1 MIALR
6 EVVKRYGPTA
16 SVGPVSLAVAA
27 GETVALIGPSGCGK
41 STQLR
46 LVLGLLT
53 PDGGAVL
60 FDGVPV
66 TPATAR
72 AVRLRCGYVVQ
83 ELGGLFPHL
92 TAADNVALVAG
103 QIGWDDAQIAAR
115 LPELAALVRLDPAL
129 LDRFPKA
136 LSGGQRQR
144 VGVMRALMLDPP
156 VLLLDEP
163 LSALDPLVKA
173 ELRPDLR
180 RLIAD
185 LGKAAVLVT
194 HDLHDAA
201 VLADRVVLLNAGR
214 VEQDG
219 PLSELQASPASA
231 FVTRF
236 LSAQQVAV

>member
-16 SVGPVSLAVAA
+16 TVGPVSLTVAA

-41 STQLR
+41 STLLR
-46 LVLGLLT
+46 LILGLLT
-53 PDGGAVL
+53 PDAGEVM
-60 FDGVPV
+60 FDGTPV

-92 TAADNVALVAG
+92 TAADNVALVAR
-103 QIGWDDAQIAAR
+103 QLGWAEARIAAR
-115 LPELAALVRLDPAL
+115 VTELAGLVRLDAGL
-129 LDRFPKA
+129 LARFPKA

-180 RLIAD
+180 SLVRE

-201 VLADRVVLLNAGR
+201 VLADRVALLNAGR

-219 PLSELQASPASA
+219 TLAELRARPATA

-236 LSAQQVAV
+236 LDAQRVAA

>member
-1 MIALR
+1 MIELAA
-6 EVVKRYGPTA
+6 VVKRFGGAT
-16 SVGPVSLAVAA
+16 VGPVSLAAAA

-41 STQLR
+41 STLLR

-53 PDGGAVL
+53 PDEGEVR

-72 AVRLRCGYVVQ
+72 GVRLRCGYVVQ

-92 TAADNVALVAG
+92 TAADNVALVAREL
-103 QIGWDDAQIAAR
+103 GWDGQRIAAR
-115 LPELAALVRLDPAL
+115 TAELVALVRLDPGL
-129 LDRFPKA
+129 MGRFPKA

-173 ELRPDLR
+173 ELRPDIR
-180 RLIAD
+180 RLVRE
-185 LGKAAVLVT
+185 LGKTAVLVT
-194 HDLHDAA
+194 HDLLDAA
-201 VLADRVVLLNAGR
+201 ELADRVVLLNAGR

-219 PLSELQASPASA
+219 TLAELRAKPASE
-231 FVTRF
+231 FVARF
-236 LSAQQVAV
+236 LEAQRGAV

>member
-6 EVVKRYGPTA
+6 EVEKRYGPAAT
-16 SVGPVSLAVAA
+16 VGPVSLAVAA

-41 STQLR
+41 STLLR

-53 PDGGAVL
+53 PDAGEVR
-60 FDGVPV
+60 FDGEPV
-66 TPATAR
+66 SPANAR
-72 AVRLRCGYVVQ
+72 SVRLKCGYVVQ

-92 TAADNVALVAG
+92 TAADNVALVAR
-103 QIGWDDAQIAAR
+103 QLGWDKPRIAER
-115 LPELAALVRLDPAL
+115 TRELAGLVRLDGEL
-129 LDRFPKA
+129 LGRFPKA

-144 VGVMRALMLDPP
+144 VGVMRALLLDPP

-173 ELRPDLR
+173 ELRPELR
-180 RLIAD
+180 RIVRE

-194 HDLHDAA
+194 HDLQDAA
-201 VLADRVVLLNAGR
+201 ELADRVVLLNAGR

-219 PLSELQASPASA
+219 PLAELRAKPASG
-231 FVTRF
+231 FVTKF
-236 LSAQQVAV
+236 LDAQRVAA